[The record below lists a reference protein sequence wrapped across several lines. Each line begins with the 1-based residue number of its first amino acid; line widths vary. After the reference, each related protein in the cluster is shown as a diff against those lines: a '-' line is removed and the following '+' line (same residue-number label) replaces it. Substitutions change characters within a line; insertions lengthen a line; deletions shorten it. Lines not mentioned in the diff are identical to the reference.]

1 MGKTAWVAGA
11 SGLIGG
17 HLVSMLS
24 AHKDYDRV
32 IAFVRSPSQAPWAKL
47 PKVEQWPV
55 DYYNL
60 VAPEPSS
67 VNDVF
72 CALGSTTKKTPNRDA
87 YYEIDVT
94 FPLSVAHLGL
104 KNGAKYFGL
113 VSAHGAKENALSFYM
128 QMKGQVETQLEAL
141 NYTHTA
147 FARPS
152 LLLGER
158 DEFRPAEKLGEMF
171 MGLLPGNWK
180 AIQAQDV
187 AAALVLEA
195 KRKNTGTIVLS
206 SAEMQNMSHVLEG

>member
-24 AHKDYDRV
+24 AQKDYDRV
-32 IAFVRSPSQAPWAKL
+32 IAFVRSPSQAAWAKL

-55 DYYNL
+55 DYRNL

-67 VNDVF
+67 VDDVF
-72 CALGSTTKKTPNRDA
+72 CALGSTTKKTPNRDE

-94 FPLSVAHLGL
+94 FPISVAKLGL
-104 KNGAKYFGL
+104 KHGAKYYGL
-113 VSAHGAKENALSFYM
+113 VSAHGAKEKALSFYM
-128 QMKGQVETQLEAL
+128 QMKGQLEAQL
-141 NYTHTA
+141 GEFDYPHLA

-158 DEFRPAEKLGEMF
+158 DEFRPAEKLGEVF

-180 AIQAQDV
+180 AIHAHDV
-187 AAALVLEA
+187 AAALILEA
-195 KRKNTGTIVLS
+195 KRKNKGTVVLS
-206 SAEMQNMSHVLEG
+206 SASMQDSSQQLAN

>member
-17 HLVSMLS
+17 HLVSLLS

-32 IAFVRSPSQAPWAKL
+32 IAFVRAPSQASWSKL

-55 DYYNL
+55 DYRNL
-60 VAPEPSS
+60 VAPEPSA
-67 VNDVF
+67 VDDVF

-94 FPLSVAHLGL
+94 FPLSVAQLGL
-104 KNGAKYFGL
+104 KHGAKYYGL
-113 VSAHGAKENALSFYM
+113 VSAHGAKEKALSFYM
-128 QMKGQVETQLEAL
+128 QMKGQLEQQLQTLSYPHLAL
-141 NYTHTA
+141 
-147 FARPS
+147 ARPS

-158 DEFRPAEKLGEMF
+158 NEFRPAEKLGEAF

-180 AIQAQDV
+180 AIQAHDV

-195 KRKNTGTIVLS
+195 KRKNKGSVVLS
-206 SAEMQNMSHVLEG
+206 SAQMQGTHQQLS